1 MLRNAKS
8 QSYALQLSACLFF
21 GGLFFF
27 MSEARKITLWKE
39 VEATREGLEGKQTAV
54 GLTIRRHSIFVAL
67 PCVKALFKIVLLAYD
82 GKPYLAPVLDVG
94 PWNEDDEK
102 YVFGDLRPLAEHG
115 IGKYRKPTNKAGI
128 DLSDGL
134 IRQMGIDPKAW
145 GKRDVLWR
153 LIEPQEI
160 HLLPA

>member
-1 MLRNAKS
+1 M
-8 QSYALQLSACLFF
+8 
-21 GGLFFF
+21 
-27 MSEARKITLWKE
+27 WKE
-39 VEATREGLEGKQTAV
+39 VEATREGLVGKKTAC
-54 GLTIRRHSIFVAL
+54 GLVIRTKSIFVAL
-67 PCVKALFKIVLLAYD
+67 PHWKALFRTVLLAYD

-94 PWNEDDEK
+94 PWNEEDEQ

-134 IRQMGIDPKAW
+134 IRIIGMDPKAW
-145 GKRDVLWR
+145 GKRNVLWR
-153 LIEPQEI
+153 FVEPQEV